1 MRILQLHADMMEY
14 QPIRKEIDQAE
25 PSNQEKVR
33 VTEVVVLFVTIEAT
47 DSSAVARKAMREI
60 LSSLAVLKS
69 TRIMIYPYSH
79 LSEKLAKASSALLI
93 LQELESLAREEGL
106 EVFRSPFGWTKAFII
121 QVKGHPMAEQSKTF
135 GPENGKGEEEGVS
148 SAIKA
153 EEKLRSEWF
162 ILQADGSLQPV
173 SDYNFSKFQNLEKL
187 TKYETQ
193 KVRTTHQAPPHVEL
207 MRRLT
212 LADHEPG
219 SDPGNLRFYP
229 KGRLV
234 KSLLE
239 QYVTAKVQ
247 EYGGLEVETP
257 IMYDIHHPSLESY
270 LQRFPA
276 RQYIVRSE
284 DKDLFLRFS
293 ACFGQFLLARNAQIS
308 YRQLPVRLYELTRY
322 SFRREKRG
330 ELVGLRRLRAFTM
343 PDCHALCSD
352 MEQAKNEAISRFN
365 LSMEVMKGIGLEK
378 EDFELAIR
386 FTRQFYDENRDFL
399 AGLVKLM
406 GKPALA
412 EVWDERFFY
421 FTMKWEFNFIDNLD
435 KGSALSTDQIDVE
448 NGERFQITYT
458 DEKGEKKHPIILHN
472 SPSGAIERCIYAL
485 LERAYRVQQ
494 QGGVALLPTWLAPT
508 QVRLIPVS
516 PSFLERCLEI
526 SEELTKENLRVDID
540 DRPESVGKRIREGE
554 REWIPYI
561 IVLGEKELSGTELPI
576 RDRRHGG
583 VRNFTLH
590 ALISEVKS
598 EIDNKPF
605 SPTPGPKLVSK
616 RPIF

>member
-25 PSNQEKVR
+25 PSTQEKVK
-33 VTEVVVLFVTIEAT
+33 VTEVVVLFVTIETT

-79 LSEKLAKASSALLI
+79 LSDKLAKASSALLI

-106 EVFRSPFGWTKAFII
+106 EVFRSPFGWTKSFNI

-135 GPENGKGEEEGVS
+135 GPDNGKEEEGVS

-153 EEKLRSEWF
+153 EEKLKSEWF

-173 SDYNFSKFQNLEKL
+173 SGYNFSKFQNLEKL

-193 KVRTTHQAPPHVEL
+193 KVRTAHQAPPHVEL

-212 LADHEPG
+212 LADHESG

-247 EYGGLEVETP
+247 EYGGVEVETP

-276 RQYIVRSE
+276 RQYMVRSE

-293 ACFGQFLLARNAQIS
+293 ACFGQFLLAKNAQIS

-352 MEQAKNEAISRFN
+352 MEQAKSEAISRFN
-365 LSMEVMKGIGLEK
+365 LSLEVMKGIGLEK

-386 FTRQFYDENRDFL
+386 FTRQFYNENRDFL
-399 AGLVKLM
+399 AGLVKIM
-406 GKPALA
+406 GKSALA

-448 NGERFQITYT
+448 NGERFQITYA

-494 QGGVALLPTWLAPT
+494 QGGVPLLPTWLAPT
-508 QVRLIPVS
+508 QVRLIPVT
-516 PSFLERCLEI
+516 PSFLERCLQI

-561 IVLGEKELSGTELPI
+561 IVLGEKEISSTELPI

-590 ALISEVKS
+590 ALISEVKG

-605 SPTPGPKLVSK
+605 SPNPGPNLVSK